1 VDGVA
6 YERHG
11 MPRIAGRKFDCDQGE
26 RGYDSRAQDAG
37 CGVAQTVTMLTAVIV
52 TGADMRMKVHC
63 LNSTRRTA
71 TGKSAAAAASSGMQL
86 HVRFSLRAP
95 ETQLTHPRRAPT
107 MKSMAGFLEIQE
119 GRQNRGSGTAPPC
132 PKTAPN

>member
-1 VDGVA
+1 MV
-6 YERHG
+6 
-11 MPRIAGRKFDCDQGE
+11 M
-26 RGYDSRAQDAG
+26 
-37 CGVAQTVTMLTAVIV
+37 AVIMP
-52 TGADMRMKVHC
+52 GAAMRMKVHC

-107 MKSMAGFLEIQE
+107 MKSMAGFLKIQE

-132 PKTAPN
+132 PKTALN